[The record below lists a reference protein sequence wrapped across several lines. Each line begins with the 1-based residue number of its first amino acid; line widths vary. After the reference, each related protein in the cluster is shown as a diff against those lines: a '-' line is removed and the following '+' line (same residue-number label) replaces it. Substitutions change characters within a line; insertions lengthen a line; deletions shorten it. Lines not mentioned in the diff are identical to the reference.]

1 MKGLHVDSLAV
12 VVRTVKILDVTLS
25 HLCLDTVVNL
35 MRCFPCLEKLYMQVL
50 ILHCLLNCCFDLL
63 MF

>member
-1 MKGLHVDSLAV
+1 MKGLRVDSLAV
-12 VVRTVKILDVTLS
+12 VVRTVKILDVALS
-25 HLCLDTVVNL
+25 HLSLDVFINL

-50 ILHCLLNCCFDLL
+50 TLHWLLNCSFDLL